1 MKLVTWNVNSVRARH
16 DRLVAF
22 LDREAPDVVCLQ
34 ELKVVDAAFPVEAI
48 AARGYHAAVHGQPTY
63 NGVAILSRTP
73 LRDVVTG
80 FGDGDAPADAADTQ
94 ARLVTATLDAPPVGA
109 VRVTSAYVPNGASV
123 GSDKWAYKMGWM
135 ARLDRALDA
144 LRGDLPYV
152 LAGDF
157 NVAPTDRDVRNVAR
171 WAGTVLTHADARA
184 ALVAWAARGLDDA
197 VRRLHP
203 DTDGPY
209 SWWDYRN
216 LGFQKND
223 GLRIDHVY
231 ATPALAARA
240 TEARVDRDERRT
252 TTHDTPPSDHAP
264 VVVTFA

>member
-22 LDREAPDVVCLQ
+22 LDREAPDVLCLQ
-34 ELKVVDAAFPVEAI
+34 ELKVVDDAFPLDEI
-48 AARGYHAAVHGQPTY
+48 AARGYHVATHGQPTY

-73 LRDVVTG
+73 LRDVVRG
-80 FGDGDAPADAADTQ
+80 FWDDDAPDVQ
-94 ARLVTATLDAPPVGA
+94 ARLVTATLDAPTVGE

-123 GSDKWAYKMGWM
+123 GSDKWAYKTAWM
-135 ARLDRALDA
+135 DRLGRGLDRLDPAR
-144 LRGDLPYV
+144 PYV
-152 LAGDF
+152 LCGDV
-157 NVAPTDRDVRNVAR
+157 NVAPTDRDVRNADR
-171 WAGTVLTHADARA
+171 WAGTVLTHETVRA
-184 ALVAWAARGLDDA
+184 AVAAWQAWGLDDV

-223 GLRIDHVY
+223 GLRIDHVL
-231 ATPALAARA
+231 ATAPLAARA
-240 TEARVDRDERRT
+240 VEARVDRDERRT
-252 TTHDTPPSDHAP
+252 TTHATPPSDHAP
-264 VVVTFA
+264 VLVTFA